1 MFQGQGS
8 SYNHSAPSGYPTG
21 RPNPFEAQGNTN
33 FWGGPSG
40 LPTNQY
46 RSNYPRAVYTPSHG
60 FRQGGSPGLNYG
72 QGRAHGFNNSPQAES
87 GYGGSPY
94 SNIQR
99 GNSPQVGFGN
109 HGAPFPSRGRSF
121 GGNRPRIGYGN
132 QGTTYPGQGRSGG
145 RGRGSH
151 NYVSAEERPD
161 RYYNKSMIE
170 DPWETLKP
178 VIWQGNCNPTNSA
191 TSDSEKS
198 WLPKS
203 IASKKARVSEAL
215 EKYKSKQSLA
225 EYLAASYN
233 EAVNES
239 DEENVQENI
248 SET

>member
-8 SYNHSAPSGYPTG
+8 SYNPSTLFAYPTG
-21 RPNPFEAQGNTN
+21 RPNTFGAQGNAN
-33 FWGGPSG
+33 FWGGPSA

-46 RSNYPRAVYTPSHG
+46 PSNSPRAVYTPGHG

-72 QGRAHGFNNSPQAES
+72 QGRAQGFNNSPQAGF

-94 SNIQR
+94 SNVQR

-109 HGAPFPSRGRSF
+109 QGAPFPGRGRSG
-121 GGNRPRIGYGN
+121 GGNRPQIGYGN
-132 QGTTYPGQGRSGG
+132 QGTPYPGRGRGGG

-161 RYYNKSMIE
+161 RYYNKSMME

-178 VIWQGNCNPTNSA
+178 VLWQGNCNPTSSA

-225 EYLAASYN
+225 EYLASSYN

-239 DEENVQENI
+239 DEENVQENK